1 MILKYW
7 LFIILIGFFAYGA
20 VEVLSNTH
28 LLYDGNHWQYY
39 FYWSAPFILGFLA
52 VKGWRTSRMWRRMM
66 DQRYPTLTLSRG
78 EHNLRTSRQ
87 RPSILEH
94 VCAALF
100 VLALAAILK
109 IFSIQNIAWWIGSL
123 IFSWACLRMLL
134 MGVRR
139 P

>member
-1 MILKYW
+1 MIL
-7 LFIILIGFFAYGA
+7 ISFFAYGA

-28 LLYDGNHWQYY
+28 LLYNGNHWQYY

-52 VKGWRTSRMWRRMM
+52 TKGWRTSRMWRRMM
-66 DQRYPTLTLSRG
+66 DHRYPPLTLSRG
-78 EHNLRTSRQ
+78 EHQLRNVGQ

-94 VCAALF
+94 VCAAL
-100 VLALAAILK
+100 LILSLTAILK
-109 IFSIQNIAWWIGSL
+109 IFSVQHIAWWIGSL
-123 IFSWACLRMLL
+123 VFAMLFLRIVL